1 MPKTKQEVAEPVGGR
16 SPELRKDVL
25 ARCKE
30 RLRGLYDEKIQDKH
44 ERGRKMAE
52 LKTLIYHEMLAEYG
66 EEEMKWSER
75 DVDGAFFYNA
85 SVVMR
90 EMVLEDDIRVDG
102 RGMDD
107 IRDLRGEVGV
117 LPSVV
122 HGSSVFERGSTQA

>member
-1 MPKTKQEVAEPVGGR
+1 
-16 SPELRKDVL
+16 
-25 ARCKE
+25 
-30 RLRGLYDEKIQDKH
+30 
-44 ERGRKMAE
+44 MAE

-122 HGSSVFERGSTQA
+122 HGSSVFEREGLRRR